1 VIYPH
6 HMVRGGYEIEEG
18 SENMKEQM
26 RPALVM
32 VALFTVLTGFL
43 YPLAMTGLAQVVFP
57 HQARGS
63 LVEREGRVL
72 GSELIGQTFQG
83 EGYFWGRPSATAPA
97 YNGAA
102 STGSNLGPLNN
113 DLTTAFR
120 DRAAALR
127 AAHPEQTGPVPV
139 DLLTASGSGLDPHIS
154 PAGALYQ
161 VVRVA
166 RVRALDE
173 AAVRDLVD
181 SYTEGRQLGVLGE
194 PRVNVLL
201 LNLALDSIAP
211 GR

>member
-1 VIYPH
+1 
-6 HMVRGGYEIEEG
+6 MVRGGYEIEEG

-83 EGYFWGRPSATAPA
+83 ESYFWGRPSATAPA

-113 DLTTAFR
+113 DLITAFR